1 MVAGAL
7 AATVRAS
14 RLAMGTVVGLT
25 VVTDD
30 PAAAPPAI
38 DAAYACIEAWEARL
52 SEWRPDSAIATLN
65 RTGGPLTLPAEATAL
80 LVWAERLRVDSG
92 GRFDILWRG
101 GAGHALRHEGDQW
114 SLHGGPIDLGGMLKG
129 FLNDRAGEVLL
140 AAGLEDFLLDAAG
153 DVLAHGDAEGGSGWV
168 VEVHGAR
175 GRHLRARLHDE
186 ALSTS
191 GNREQPG
198 HVHDATTGA
207 AVGGEILTSVIAP
220 DGTTADALATA
231 LLAGAPVEL
240 AERYRAVAVRVEDD
254 RPSWSATA
262 RRRFR

>member
-1 MVAGAL
+1 MMATAL

-25 VVTDD
+25 VVTDN
-30 PAAAPPAI
+30 PAAAAPAM
-38 DAAYACIEAWEARL
+38 DAAYACIETWEAQL
-52 SEWRPDSAIATLN
+52 SEWRPGSTIATLN
-65 RTGGPLTLPAEATAL
+65 RTGGPVTLPAEGTAL
-80 LVWAERLRVDSG
+80 LRWAERLRVDSA

-101 GAGHALRHEGDQW
+101 GVGRELRQDGDRV

-153 DVLAHGDAEGGSGWV
+153 DLLAHGDAEGGSGWIADV
-168 VEVHGAR
+168 RGSHGR
-175 GRHLRARLHDE
+175 SRRVRLQDE

-207 AVGGEILTSVIAP
+207 PVRGDILTSVIAP

-231 LLAGAPVEL
+231 LLAGAPLEL
-240 AERYRAVAVRVEDD
+240 AARYHAVAVRIVND
-254 RPSWSATA
+254 RPAWGAGA